1 MIKDVNEPPR
11 GKPSVS
17 DSDAPS
23 NPNDPLAGQASK
35 KGSFFQ
41 RFQDMLETNRGT
53 EREAE
58 PASHIPETA
67 SAAADDLA
75 LRRAKAA
82 PPAGSP
88 AVSSRRMI
96 IPEGVVISGSV
107 SSGAET
113 EISGRVDG
121 DVTVEGRLYLGP
133 TALISGNVRATA
145 CKVEGLVEGKMEC
158 SQEIELG
165 RTGRLNAD
173 AMAGKKATVAGQ
185 VFGNVATGGML
196 HLVATGRIEG
206 NVQTRQLVMEE
217 GSVFNGRCGM
227 RAPAPQRSDK

>member
-1 MIKDVNEPPR
+1 
-11 GKPSVS
+11 
-17 DSDAPS
+17 
-23 NPNDPLAGQASK
+23 
-35 KGSFFQ
+35 
-41 RFQDMLETNRGT
+41 
-53 EREAE
+53 
-58 PASHIPETA
+58 
-67 SAAADDLA
+67 
-75 LRRAKAA
+75 
-82 PPAGSP
+82 
-88 AVSSRRMI
+88 MI

-206 NVQTRQLVMEE
+206 NIQTRQLVMEE

-227 RAPAPQRSDK
+227 RAPAQQRSDK